1 MTKIIHREQGYT
13 LMTLVLTLGLI
24 AFFALLILKIAPI
37 YINHSKVI
45 NALAALEKTTDV
57 QTMSENEVRGNLDK
71 RFNLNYV
78 EKVTKDDI
86 TVTQSGNY
94 LKVEIAYDVIENIW
108 GNLNV
113 LVEFDDVIE
122 VGTP

>member
-1 MTKIIHREQGYT
+1 MRQFISIT
-13 LMTLVLTLGLI
+13 
-24 AFFALLILKIAPI
+24 A
-37 YINHSKVI
+37 KVI

-57 QTMSENEVRGNLDK
+57 QTMSEAEVRNNLDK

-78 EKVTKDDI
+78 EKVTKEDI

>member
-13 LMTLVLTLGLI
+13 LMTLVITLGLI

-57 QTMSENEVRGNLDK
+57 QTMSEAEVRNNLDK

-78 EKVTKDDI
+78 EKVTKEDI

>member
-37 YINHSKVI
+37 YINHSKVV

-78 EKVTKDDI
+78 EKVTKEDI